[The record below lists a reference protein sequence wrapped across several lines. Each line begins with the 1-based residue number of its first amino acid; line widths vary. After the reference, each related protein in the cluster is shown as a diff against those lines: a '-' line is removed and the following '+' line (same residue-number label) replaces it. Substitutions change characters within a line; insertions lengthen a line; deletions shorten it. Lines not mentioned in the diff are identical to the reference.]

1 MGDRG
6 VDGGSWVRD
15 GGVLALGDA
24 LAVVT
29 AGLPTL
35 FGSYTTEF

>member
-6 VDGGSWVRD
+6 VDGGSWVRP
-15 GGVLALGDA
+15 GGVLAHDDA
-24 LAVVT
+24 LAAVA